1 MKKLVLFYSFEGNTK
16 YIAENIADAVE
27 ADVLELKPVKD
38 IKSNGFMK
46 YLWGGKQ
53 VVTGSKPE
61 LQEISANFEEYDF
74 IYFGTPVWA
83 FNFAPAFNT
92 FFSNYKIEGKKVA
105 LFCCDGGTIG
115 KTFINMREQLKDN
128 TIVGE
133 IEFKEPIK
141 GDKEKAML
149 VRKWAEDMIKK

>member
-16 YIAENIADAVE
+16 YISENIAEAVG
-27 ADVLELKPVKD
+27 ADILELKPVKD
-38 IKSNGFMK
+38 IKNNGYMK

-53 VVTGSKPE
+53 VVTGFKPK
-61 LQEISANFEEYDF
+61 LQEISVNFEEYDI

-92 FFSNYKIEGKKVA
+92 FFSDYKIRGKKAA
-105 LFCCDGGTIG
+105 LFCCNGGNIG

-128 TIVGE
+128 IIVGE

-141 GDKEKAML
+141 NDRERAMI
-149 VRKWAEDMIKK
+149 VRRWAEDMGKK